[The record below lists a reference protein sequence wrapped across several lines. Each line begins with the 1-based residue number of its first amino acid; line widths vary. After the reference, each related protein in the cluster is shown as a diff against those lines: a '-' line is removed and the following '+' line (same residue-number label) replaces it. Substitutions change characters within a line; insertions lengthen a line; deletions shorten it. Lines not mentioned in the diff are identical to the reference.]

1 MLEWRLTS
9 RTWSG
14 GSDWHSHLSAPRLQ
28 VSKMLVGS
36 CRTSILPAGQLCLQE
51 GSLPPVEQRLVAVMQ
66 TGLAEPGL
74 QPPLQGGSPTQNL
87 LKQLV
92 PSPQAPV
99 GSHFS

>member
-9 RTWSG
+9 RTCSG
-14 GSDWHSHLSAPRLQ
+14 GSEAHSHLSAARLQ
-28 VSKMLVGS
+28 VSKMLEGS
-36 CRTSILPAGQLCLQE
+36 LRTSILPLGQLCLQE
-51 GSLPPVEQRLVAVMQ
+51 ESLPPVEQRFVAVMQ
-66 TGLAEPGL
+66 TGLGESAL

-99 GSHFS
+99 GSHLL